1 MLILASRNTNEIT
14 KLGSGNI
21 FREKYVF
28 KIKTDVN
35 DINIL
40 WLSGSGGFCK
50 MDKKTLDTI
59 WYYPQE
65 INSALKSNNLTQFV
79 QNQDDELYFVSG
91 GNLCLFES
99 TNVKIRLIDPNFK
112 IKGSV
117 HSLALSDHKVWVAT
131 TTNLYWRI
139 PLICSCRVSIFIRPR
154 SFSIRN
160 LFRYIVGL

>member
-1 MLILASRNTNEIT
+1 LLILASRNTNEIT

-21 FREKYVF
+21 FKEKYVF

-35 DINIL
+35 DENIL

-59 WYYPQE
+59 WYRPKD
-65 INSALKSNNLTQFV
+65 INKALKSNNITHFI
-79 QNQDDELYFVSG
+79 QDQDGGLYFVSG

-99 TNVKIRLIDPNFK
+99 TNVKIRIVDPSFK
-112 IKGSV
+112 IRGSV

-139 PLICSCRVSIFIRPR
+139 PLICSSRVSIFIRPR
-154 SFSIRN
+154 SFPIRN
-160 LFRYIVGL
+160 ISRYFVGL